1 MTQKMTSQQN
11 VLNALGIDSFR
22 QFPKEKVNAFI
33 SLIPSMDRELS
44 IECIKQFPN
53 FVELATE
60 AITKLNGLCD
70 TAIKEAG
77 NSQRESIEAYKIIL
91 TGLSELLNSDN
102 ISSEERQWIV
112 EQMVDVADKI
122 AAKDSEHKAR
132 IENIIKHGICATGFV
147 VILSLSVLGVK
158 AASTKLPSLK
168 N

>member
-77 NSQRESIEAYKIIL
+77 NNRVLPGHPPTLLITVTANSAKSD
-91 TGLSELLNSDN
+91 LLNMLRVSN
-102 ISSEERQWIV
+102 LRKKLFRPAKREAMICTSKSPQIKISSLF
-112 EQMVDVADKI
+112 
-122 AAKDSEHKAR
+122 S
-132 IENIIKHGICATGFV
+132 ATM
-147 VILSLSVLGVK
+147 
-158 AASTKLPSLK
+158 
-168 N
+168 